1 MKLDSNFQVGLQIFE
16 FEKNAPKLELK
27 GLEIEESSSYA
38 HLKNLSQTNWCENEE
53 QRLSKEKPTNIAL
66 NWP

>member
-38 HLKNLSQTNWCENEE
+38 HLKNLSQTN
-53 QRLSKEKPTNIAL
+53 
-66 NWP
+66 